1 MLLRLY
7 KYRSFVASIAL
18 CVVAPIVHSQA
29 WPAKPIHLIVPYAA
43 GGGTDVTVRA
53 LSEPLAAYLGQPI
66 IVENRPGASTMIATS
81 HVIKANPDGYTVLV
95 TDIAHS
101 ANPALFRN
109 VPYKIMEDLESV
121 AFLTLYPAILVVRP
135 SLNVQTVAD
144 LVALARKEPGKLN
157 YSSAG
162 HGSLNHLGSEL
173 FKKATGIDVVQI
185 TYKGAAPAVTA
196 LLGGHVDFAMLP
208 YTLANPY
215 LQSGKL
221 KALAV
226 TLDARLALLPDVPT
240 FLESGIKDVIVT
252 TGFGVRVPKNTPPE
266 VISKLNNAFN
276 AALQDSKVQVT
287 LRSSGIIAVGG
298 PPSRLDAYL
307 NEETVRWL
315 KTIPPQARID

>member
-1 MLLRLY
+1 MSHDPIQSRLNSGVLEISLNRPTEGNKITEEMGAQLVALLGNLSSECKLVLLRSNGEDFCTGRQSPQFDRSKATAVQFREIVAEGPLRLY
-7 KYRSFVASIAL
+7 RAL
-18 CVVAPIVHSQA
+18 RECRAPIVGVLQGKVHGVGCA
-29 WPAKPIHLIVPYAA
+29 IAA
-43 GGGTDVTVRA
+43 LCD
-53 LSEPLAAYLGQPI
+53 LA
-66 IVENRPGASTMIATS
+66 
-81 HVIKANPDGYTVLV
+81 
-95 TDIAHS
+95 
-101 ANPALFRN
+101 
-109 VPYKIMEDLESV
+109 V
-121 AFLTLYPAILVVRP
+121 A
-135 SLNVQTVAD
+135 
-144 LVALARKEPGKLN
+144 
-157 YSSAG
+157 
-162 HGSLNHLGSEL
+162 
-173 FKKATGIDVVQI
+173 
-185 TYKGAAPAVTA
+185 A

-208 YTLANPY
+208 YTLANPH

-240 FLESGIKDVIVT
+240 FLESGIKDVTVT

-276 AALQDSKVQVT
+276 AALRDSKVQQT